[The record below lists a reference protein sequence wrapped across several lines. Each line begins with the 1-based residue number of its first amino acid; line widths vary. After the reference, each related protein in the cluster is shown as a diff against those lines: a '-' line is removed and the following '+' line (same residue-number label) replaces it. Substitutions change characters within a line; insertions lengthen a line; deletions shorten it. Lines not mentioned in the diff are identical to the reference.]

1 MKKKMLL
8 IAAAVAALLVGRVEA
23 QDIVLGMGSTI
34 TSVDPHFHNHTPNT
48 NLSAHIFD
56 TLILQDEIQR
66 LVPGLAASWRA
77 VDDTTWE
84 FKLRPGVKFHDGS
97 DFGAEDVAATI
108 RRVPT
113 VPNSP
118 SSFVGFVKPIVETI
132 VVDPLTIVFKT
143 AAPYPLLPNDLSAV
157 SIISR
162 KHERAPTA
170 DFNTGA
176 AAIGTG
182 PFKLV
187 EYVSGNQTV
196 LARNDAYWGEK
207 SHWAKATLRQM
218 TNSGA
223 RVAALLAGDV
233 QFIDAVPTPDVA
245 RLRANANLSIAE
257 TVSSRVVFLHIDSFR
272 DQTPFATD
280 KSGAP
285 LAKNPLKDR
294 KVRQA
299 LSKAID
305 RPAIVERLMEGV
317 AVPAG
322 GILTDGFFGSSPNL
336 KPEKFDLDGA
346 KALLAEAG
354 YPNGF
359 GLTIHG
365 PNDRYVNDAKILQAV
380 GAMWTRAGVDTKVV
394 TEPWSVFA
402 SAASAPRYSY
412 SVVFVGWGTNTGE
425 ASSPLRAL
433 LATVDPATGMG
444 PSNRGRYSNADFDK
458 ALKQALA
465 TVDDAKREALLQR
478 ASEIAMRDYGLLP
491 LHYQVAVWGMRKGL
505 TYKARADEY
514 SYVHNIRPAR

>member
-1 MKKKMLL
+1 MSRRILVLL
-8 IAAAVAALLVGRVEA
+8 ATMAALAFGPARGQEIA
-23 QDIVLGMGSTI
+23 IGLGSAV

-56 TLILQDEIQR
+56 TLILQDEKQQ
-66 LVPGLAASWRA
+66 LAPGLATEWRA
-77 VDDTTWE
+77 LDDTTWE

-118 SSFVGFVKPIVETI
+118 SSFTAFVKPITETI
-132 VVDPLTIVFKT
+132 IVDPLTIRFKT

-157 SIISR
+157 WVVSR
-162 KHERAPTA
+162 KFEKAPTG
-170 DFNTGA
+170 DFNAGA

-187 EYVSGNQTV
+187 EWVSNDRTV

-207 SHWAKATLRQM
+207 SYWAKATLKQI
-218 TNSGA
+218 TSDA
-223 RVAALLAGDV
+223 SRVAALLAGDV
-233 QFIDAVPTPDVA
+233 QLIDAVPTTDVA
-245 RLRANANLSIAE
+245 RLKTSPNVALAE
-257 TVSSRVVFLHIDSFR
+257 TVSSRVIFIHMDSFR
-272 DQTPFATD
+272 DQTPFAAD
-280 KSGAP
+280 KSGAT
-285 LAKNPLKDR
+285 LAKSPLKDR
-294 KVRQA
+294 RVRQA
-299 LSKAID
+299 MSKAID
-305 RPAIVERLMEGV
+305 RQAIVDRLMEGV

-322 GILTDGFFGSSPNL
+322 GILTDGFFGSSPKL
-336 KPEKFDLDGA
+336 KAEKYDLEGA

-359 GLTIHG
+359 VLTANG
-365 PNDRYVNDAKILQAV
+365 PNDRYVNDSKILQAV
-380 GAMWTRAGVDTKVV
+380 GAMWTRAGIETKVV
-394 TEPWSVFA
+394 TEPWATFA

-412 SVVFVGWGTNTGE
+412 SVILSGWGTNTGE

-444 PSNRGRYSNADFDK
+444 PSNRGRYSNPEFDRL
-458 ALKQALA
+458 LKEALA
-465 TVDDAKREALLQR
+465 TVDNGKRERLLQQ
-478 ASEIAMRDYGLLP
+478 ATETAIGDYGIIP
-491 LHYQVAVWGMRKGL
+491 LHYQVAVWGMKKGL

-514 SYVHNIRPAR
+514 TYAHHVRPG